1 MNFSPCFSII
11 TLLKIKG
18 LANMFA
24 IVELNGEQF
33 KIDSATDKI
42 RVQYLDGLAV
52 GASVSFDKVL
62 LSEANGKTT
71 LGGSPKI
78 TASVAAH
85 DRDETIIVFKK
96 KRRKDYRRTNG
107 HRQKFTVLNVSIA

>member
-1 MNFSPCFSII
+1 
-11 TLLKIKG
+11 
-18 LANMFA
+18 MFA
-24 IVELNGEQF
+24 IVELNGEQY
-33 KIDSATDKI
+33 KVDSTTDKL
-42 RVQYLDGLAV
+42 RVQYLDGVTV
-52 GASVSFDKVL
+52 GTPVSFDKVL
-62 LSEANGKTT
+62 LTENGGKVTV
-71 LGGSPKI
+71 GGSAKI